1 MLRAVLVDDEE
12 AARQELAQ
20 LLEHYCS
27 AMVELAAAAASASE
41 ARMLIPQ
48 VRPDLVFLDVE
59 MPGEN
64 GFALLRSLPRESYGE
79 VVFVTAY
86 DRYAVQAL
94 RVSAADYLL
103 KPVQPEEL
111 LAAVERVYERR
122 RQRIRSP
129 SVETLLDN
137 LSGAAPR
144 RIVVPSGSGYHVLL
158 SSEIVYVESERNY
171 ARFATVHREKFLS
184 VRPLGHWE
192 EVLAPMGFF
201 RVHRS
206 YLVNFEHVREIR
218 RQPDGDFVI
227 VSTQERLPVA
237 QRRVEA
243 FIRRLQSG

>member
-27 AMVELAAAAASASE
+27 AVVELAAAAASASE

-111 LAAVERVYERR
+111 LAAVRARLRAAAAAHPFALGGDLAGQPQWSCAAPHRR
-122 RQRIRSP
+122 ALRQRIPRA
-129 SVETLLDN
+129 VELGDCL
-137 LSGAAPR
+137 R
-144 RIVVPSGSGYHVLL
+144 R
-158 SSEIVYVESERNY
+158 E
-171 ARFATVHREKFLS
+171 
-184 VRPLGHWE
+184 
-192 EVLAPMGFF
+192 
-201 RVHRS
+201 
-206 YLVNFEHVREIR
+206 
-218 RQPDGDFVI
+218 
-227 VSTQERLPVA
+227 
-237 QRRVEA
+237 
-243 FIRRLQSG
+243 

>member
-12 AARQELAQ
+12 TARRELAQ
-20 LLEHYCS
+20 LLERHCS
-27 AMVELAAAAASASE
+27 AMVELVATAASAAE
-41 ARMLIPQ
+41 ARILIPQ
-48 VRPDLVFLDVE
+48 VRPELVFLDVE
-59 MPGEN
+59 MPEEN
-64 GFALLRSLPRESYGE
+64 GFALLHSLPRESYGE

-86 DRYAVQAL
+86 ERYAVQAL

-103 KPVQPEEL
+103 KPVQPDEL
-111 LAAVERVYERR
+111 LAAVSRIYERR
-122 RQRIRSP
+122 RRRILSP

-137 LSGAAPR
+137 LSGAVPR

-158 SSEIVYVESERNY
+158 SSEIVYIESERNY
-171 ARFATVHREKFLS
+171 ARFVTVRRERILS

-218 RQPDGDFVI
+218 QQPDGDFVL
-227 VSTQERLPVA
+227 VSTQERLPIA
-237 QRRVEA
+237 RRRAEA